1 METYTIILVIL
12 VALAA
17 IAVAFFA
24 AKKTR
29 KSKGVDSEIPT
40 TEEAHLEDRFARGEI
55 TESEYRRQLREIE
68 EKQNKN
74 A

>member
-1 METYTIILVIL
+1 MEMYTTVLIIV

-24 AKKTR
+24 AKKSR
-29 KSKGVDSEIPT
+29 KTKGVDPEIPT

-55 TESEYRRQLREIE
+55 TEPEYRRQLRELQ

-74 A
+74 V